1 MGIPVLITGKS
12 GSGKST
18 SLRNFGEE
26 EIGIINVV
34 GKPMPFRKQFK
45 YIKKTDSYA
54 VVKAFLTKCPVKS
67 IVIDD
72 AGYLMTNQFMKGHAS
87 QGAGNAIYSFYNQI
101 GDDFWQVLISIINT
115 LPEDVIVY
123 IIMHEDTDDFG
134 NIKPKTIGK
143 MLDEKVNIPG
153 MFTLVLRSVYENGS
167 YFFKT
172 NTDGIDVCKTPMGM
186 FEEKYIDND
195 LKAVD
200 ETIRKYYEI

>member
-18 SLRNFGEE
+18 SLRSFGED

-200 ETIRKYYEI
+200 QTIRKYYEI

>member
-18 SLRNFGEE
+18 SLRSFGEK

-200 ETIRKYYEI
+200 QTIRKYYEI